1 MATGKIIK
9 EFIVDNVTPSDAFSI
24 SANATT
30 QKAVSCAKSGY
41 VPIGILGINA
51 DDGSSQNNLLVYEC
65 YITSDQKVKIG
76 YKNTTST
83 AASVKPIFNILY
95 QKT

>member
-1 MATGKIIK
+1 MAKSKIIK
-9 EFIVDNVTPSDAFSI
+9 EFIVDNVTPSEAFTI
-24 SANATT
+24 SASATT
-30 QKAVSCAKSGY
+30 QKSVSCAKSGY
-41 VPIGILGINA
+41 VPIGILGMNA
-51 DDGSSQNNLLVYEC
+51 DNGSSQNNLLVYEC

-83 AASVKPIFNILY
+83 AASVTPTFNILY